1 ERLQRDIF
9 DRRLE
14 DTIPSDLYIAG
25 FPCPA
30 YSSCGK
36 KLGARDGLRRGLL
49 LFEGLKYIAYWKPRV
64 VILEQIQGFLDKKHA
79 KTHKAMRK
87 FFAAL
92 SYIVYMKKLST
103 KEHGVPQS
111 RCRCYFVAFLRTAKK
126 QQFHFRFTKSIAC
139 PTLKSFLDTDRLG
152 SEKAPL
158 PFYEEK
164 HGPNIWKEGTV
175 LDIGASAKW
184 QSKMNNLC
192 PCLIRTRCLQ
202 KGYYLPKQLRRLDG
216 VECARF
222 QGIPAAI
229 FEKMMAAVQRKT
241 SFSTPEA
248 AEKQVMG
255 ALGDSMSISVLMR
268 LLPAALQ
275 AGSLWPSNLER
286 QDPWKQRRTA
296 DLADLSDRLFEAANV
311 SLEEK
316 SRLREDERKRL
327 TRLVQQA
334 KHDQSL
340 VKQSKAGT
348 FLRPKQLA
356 GRLIQD
362 YYECLKQ
369 DLAVIYKE
377 LSADLTEIQPTPI
390 AAKDVYDLSKAQV
403 ALQCHGS
410 YISSRNLFWLDC
422 WKNPAPGVPL
432 NRVRVSQL
440 ADFYFPEGRQNNFFH
455 KLLEVQVDSSGLTD
469 KPSGLVVITP
479 LEICHAIFL
488 KAAADLS
495 KPGAT
500 AACKA
505 LMEKL
510 EGRKLSDQEVVQLL
524 KNKHLMTAQKGTGHS
539 AVDASNYCEWNF
551 TAAKTIVTKLQ
562 SDQVITEIVNKQE
575 NLKGPDSCFNSLV
588 KLENL
593 AQRPSCLAS
602 RRFIF
607 QLIDDLL
614 CHGVIRD
621 DDLSKK
627 DMIGSANNP
636 GAIHL

>member
-1 ERLQRDIF
+1 MKLQVFANTQHNLLPNLLATFRPSFLAMAPKRKMSFARGVALKARGLPQMEVEEHIAALRDFVRDHKKRRKPAPMPKGKLRVFADCVGIGSEMIALALLGFEDKHMEFVGGTEKDPMKRSLLQAVHKALNLSTQKERLQHDIF

-64 VILEQIQGFLDKKHA
+64 VILEQVQGFLDKKHA

-111 RCRCYFVAFLRTAKK
+111 RCRCYFVAFLQTAKK
-126 QQFHFRFTKSIAC
+126 QQFHFRFPKSIAC

-164 HGPNIWKEGTV
+164 HGPNIWKEDTV

-255 ALGDSMSISVLMR
+255 ALGDSMSINVLMR

-286 QDPWKQRRTA
+286 QDPWKQCRTA
-296 DLADLSDRLFEAANV
+296 DLADLSDRLFEAA
-311 SLEEK
+311 
-316 SRLREDERKRL
+316 SR
-327 TRLVQQA
+327 
-334 KHDQSL
+334 
-340 VKQSKAGT
+340 G
-348 FLRPKQLA
+348 
-356 GRLIQD
+356 GR
-362 YYECLKQ
+362 
-369 DLAVIYKE
+369 
-377 LSADLTEIQPTPI
+377 
-390 AAKDVYDLSKAQV
+390 
-403 ALQCHGS
+403 
-410 YISSRNLFWLDC
+410 
-422 WKNPAPGVPL
+422 
-432 NRVRVSQL
+432 
-440 ADFYFPEGRQNNFFH
+440 
-455 KLLEVQVDSSGLTD
+455 
-469 KPSGLVVITP
+469 
-479 LEICHAIFL
+479 
-488 KAAADLS
+488 
-495 KPGAT
+495 
-500 AACKA
+500 
-505 LMEKL
+505 
-510 EGRKLSDQEVVQLL
+510 
-524 KNKHLMTAQKGTGHS
+524 
-539 AVDASNYCEWNF
+539 
-551 TAAKTIVTKLQ
+551 
-562 SDQVITEIVNKQE
+562 
-575 NLKGPDSCFNSLV
+575 
-588 KLENL
+588 
-593 AQRPSCLAS
+593 
-602 RRFIF
+602 RR
-607 QLIDDLL
+607 
-614 CHGVIRD
+614 
-621 DDLSKK
+621 S
-627 DMIGSANNP
+627 
-636 GAIHL
+636 